1 MILQGGYLYYCTAGT
16 IRRTV
21 WAGDHELY
29 EIQAFGGQEDG
40 SATAAQME
48 NDTLPLVLPATQGPH
63 GYWDPNPLF
72 GRVAYVLGPTIDQPL
87 GLVRLNMID
96 TAYNSTRVNWG
107 PMSIAPHWNL
117 RGRADLGTMGDG
129 GAKVCLSPS
138 STRCMYPSWE
148 LQPFA
153 FTQPVADSGRWF
165 GTVIANKLDGVR
177 LQFRRN
183 RYVDPA
189 TGRFTQEDPLGL
201 AGGLNLYGFAKGDPV
216 NFSDPFGLCP
226 PQDNNWTPAC
236 DKPLID
242 RSAATFF
249 ALYGA
254 FGALKG
260 IATAGLRALGGAFL
274 EKEAASGAVSASDAI
289 AGGLVKSGG
298 KLASVLRGIEGEFGA
313 AQPKSA
319 MEALERPPG
328 ANGQKLGQIRGR
340 APARAPISAHLL
352 AQPESSQ
359 SQCTYRYLATCFHIA
374 KHTGRCET
382 TEPG

>member
-1 MILQGGYLYYCTAGT
+1 
-16 IRRTV
+16 
-21 WAGDHELY
+21 
-29 EIQAFGGQEDG
+29 
-40 SATAAQME
+40 
-48 NDTLPLVLPATQGPH
+48 
-63 GYWDPNPLF
+63 
-72 GRVAYVLGPTIDQPL
+72 
-87 GLVRLNMID
+87 
-96 TAYNSTRVNWG
+96 
-107 PMSIAPHWNL
+107 
-117 RGRADLGTMGDG
+117 
-129 GAKVCLSPS
+129 
-138 STRCMYPSWE
+138 MYPSWE

-319 MEALERPPG
+319 MEALEVVG
-328 ANGQKLGQIRGR
+328 KATAKLG
-340 APARAPISAHLL
+340 L
-352 AQPESSQ
+352 
-359 SQCTYRYLATCFHIA
+359 
-374 KHTGRCET
+374 
-382 TEPG
+382 EPGVASVQESGAIVLQNVGGVTTTIGTSGEILVQRGSDILLRLIPQ